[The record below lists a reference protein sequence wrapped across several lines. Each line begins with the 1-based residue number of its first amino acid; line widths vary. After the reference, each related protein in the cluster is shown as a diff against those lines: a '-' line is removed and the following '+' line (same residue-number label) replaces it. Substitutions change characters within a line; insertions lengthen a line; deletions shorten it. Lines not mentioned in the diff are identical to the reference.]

1 MAILEFH
8 PFNRPDLA
16 FRIDAMDA
24 HLLVKCRRWH
34 AVKKPK
40 SRTFYI
46 QGCDGAAEPT
56 VYLYRL
62 IMGAPEEMMVSHKD
76 GDGLNN
82 ARSNLVW

>member
-1 MAILEFH
+1 MQTMARGQKAEI
-8 PFNRPDLA
+8 
-16 FRIDAMDA
+16 A
-24 HLLVKCRRWH
+24 HVL
-34 AVKKPK
+34 
-40 SRTFYI
+40 F

-56 VYLYRL
+56 VYLHRL

>member
-1 MAILEFH
+1 VAILEFH